1 MESWDYF
8 TFRNRAMLYWLG
20 IVFAFGLV
28 MVLFFPPAFWLCTL
42 GILFLVVGL
51 LAHSARTGQWYT
63 WQNWEPS
70 LSWFEGW
77 LVVTGSILMVAQLI
91 AVILRARF
99 SL

>member
-1 MESWDYF
+1 MESWEYF

-20 IVFAFGLV
+20 IVFVFGLV
-28 MVLFFPPAFWLCTL
+28 IVLFFPPASWLCTL

-63 WQNWEPS
+63 GQNWESS

-77 LVVTGSILMVAQLI
+77 AAVTGCVLI
-91 AVILRARF
+91 AVSLIADILRAF
-99 SL
+99 FL